1 MLPSFVCTA
10 FKLTTAFSALYAELS
25 IQPSSKSI
33 DYAQDGKCLRLRARF
48 RELTRKVR
56 RGTAPRKPQRPEIL
70 TFLPEV
76 CLSLLPSLAEDFPM
90 TRSKFVLGSV
100 LCLASFTG
108 GVMVAQGPRH
118 PNLMEAQRLINQAF
132 DRIVAA
138 QQANEWDMGGHAAR
152 AKDLLDQAKREIR
165 LATVAANRH

>member
-1 MLPSFVCTA
+1 
-10 FKLTTAFSALYAELS
+10 
-25 IQPSSKSI
+25 
-33 DYAQDGKCLRLRARF
+33 
-48 RELTRKVR
+48 
-56 RGTAPRKPQRPEIL
+56 
-70 TFLPEV
+70 
-76 CLSLLPSLAEDFPM
+76 M

-108 GVMVAQGPRH
+108 GVLVAQGPRH

-138 QQANEWDMGGHAAR
+138 QEANEWDMGGHAAR

-165 LATVAANRH
+165 LATEAANHHH